1 LATTGATASNT
12 GIGGIFVSTA
22 SGRGQQLHDCFVRF
36 CWPGLVSAAVS
47 APILGQPDIRGHGV
61 AAPGACIW
69 SRAAACPGGE
79 GEEAVGSDIIQQRAE
94 IEGVIAGRTLCDELR
109 QVAETA
115 GDAWAY
121 ADEAVAGADDGG
133 GDGWR
138 SLTWSQVR
146 ERVLELAAGFAALG
160 LERGERVALMLPNRS
175 EHVLADLGAV
185 HAGGLGVTLYATLAP
200 EQIAYVAADC
210 DARIAVLD
218 GAAELARWQP
228 VLEQL
233 PGITKIIVRDPA
245 ACPAGDRYMTWGGL
259 VALGRDR
266 LAAKPGVIADRVAAI
281 KPGDPLA
288 LLYTS
293 GTTGNPK
300 GVLLTHQN
308 VLYEMAAAER
318 MGIIVP
324 QVRWVS
330 YLPLAHIA
338 ERMFSIYLAI
348 GAVGHVHFCPD
359 PAQLVRVI
367 GQVRPTAFFGVPR
380 VWEKIRTG
388 IQALLAAE
396 QDEGKRAAVAQAM
409 DIGRRYVTSCQYGQ
423 TTPPELA
430 AQFRTAD
437 AKVLGPIRGLL
448 GLGEAVSVF
457 SAAAPLPPDVAAF
470 FAGLGMKILDVYGMT
485 ETTGA
490 FTANTPAEFRLGTVG
505 RPYAGVEV
513 AIAADGEILARG
525 PLTTPGYLDRPDLTE
540 ALIDVG
546 GWLHTG
552 DIGTIDADG
561 FVSVTD
567 RKKEL
572 IITAGGENIAPAAV
586 ENVLVAH
593 PLIGQALAYGDR
605 RPYLVALL
613 TLDGEVAPAW
623 AGARGITVGS
633 LAALAAN
640 PQILAEVAAA
650 VAAANER
657 LARVQQVKRWRLLPV
672 EWTAETEELT
682 PTLKLKRRVVHAKYA
697 DVLDSLYA
705 G

>member
-1 LATTGATASNT
+1 M
-12 GIGGIFVSTA
+12 VSI
-22 SGRGQQLHDCFVRF
+22 DIVR
-36 CWPGLVSAAVS
+36 
-47 APILGQPDIRGHGV
+47 
-61 AAPGACIW
+61 
-69 SRAAACPGGE
+69 
-79 GEEAVGSDIIQQRAE
+79 QRAE

-109 QVAETA
+109 HVAETS
-115 GDAWAY
+115 GDADAY
-121 ADEAVAGADDGG
+121 SDGDGDGAGAGC
-133 GDGWR
+133 R
-138 SLTWSQVR
+138 SLTWEQAR
-146 ERVLELAAGFAALG
+146 QRVLEVAAGFAALG
-160 LERGERVALMLPNRS
+160 LAPRERVALMLPNCG

-228 VLEQL
+228 ILDQL
-233 PGITKIIVRDPA
+233 TGIKQVIVRDRS
-245 ACPAGDRYMTWGGL
+245 ACPAGDRYMTWADL
-259 VALGRDR
+259 VALGRER
-266 LAAKPGVIADRVAAI
+266 FAAEPGEIMARMAAI
-281 KPGDPLA
+281 KPDDPLA

-293 GTTGNPK
+293 GTTGHPK
-300 GVLLTHQN
+300 GVLLTHRN
-308 VLYEMAAAER
+308 ILYAMVAADRAGLITER
-318 MGIIVP
+318 
-324 QVRWVS
+324 VRWVS

-338 ERMFSIYLAI
+338 ERMFSVYLPMHT
-348 GAVGHVHFCPD
+348 VGHVHFCPD
-359 PAQLVRVI
+359 PAKLVQVI
-367 GQVRPTAFFGVPR
+367 GGVRPTAFFGVPR
-380 VWEKIRTG
+380 VWEKIRAG

-396 QDEGKRAAVAQAM
+396 QDEGKRAIVRQAM
-409 DIGRRYVTSCQYGQ
+409 DTGRRYVQSCQYGH
-423 TTPPELA
+423 TTSPELA
-430 AQFRTAD
+430 AQFRAAD
-437 AKVLGPIRGLL
+437 EQVLGPIRGLL
-448 GLGEAVSVF
+448 GLAEARSVS

-490 FTANTPAEFRLGTVG
+490 FTANTPAEFKLGTVG
-505 RPYAGVEV
+505 RPTAGMEV
-513 AIAADGEILARG
+513 KVADDGEILARG
-525 PLTTPGYLDRPDLTE
+525 PLTTPGYHGRPDLTA
-540 ALIDVG
+540 ALIDAG

-552 DIGTIDADG
+552 DIGMIDADG

-605 RPYLVALL
+605 RPHMVALL
-613 TLDGEVAPAW
+613 TLDGEAAPAW
-623 AGARGITVGS
+623 ARTRGIAAGS
-633 LAALAAN
+633 LAALASD
-640 PQILAEVAAA
+640 PQVLAEVAAA

-672 EWTAETEELT
+672 EWTAESGELT

-697 DVLDSLYA
+697 DIIDSLYA

>member
-1 LATTGATASNT
+1 
-12 GIGGIFVSTA
+12 
-22 SGRGQQLHDCFVRF
+22 
-36 CWPGLVSAAVS
+36 
-47 APILGQPDIRGHGV
+47 
-61 AAPGACIW
+61 
-69 SRAAACPGGE
+69 
-79 GEEAVGSDIIQQRAE
+79 VGSDIVRWRAE

-109 QVAETA
+109 YVAETY
-115 GDAWAY
+115 GDAGAY
-121 ADEAVAGADDGG
+121 SDEAGG
-133 GDGWR
+133 GWR
-138 SLTWSQVR
+138 SLTWSQTR
-146 ERVLELAAGFAALG
+146 QRVLEVAAGFAALG
-160 LERGERVALMLPNRS
+160 LAPGERVALMLPNRS

-200 EQIAYVAADC
+200 EQIGYVAADC

-228 VLEQL
+228 VLDQL
-233 PGITKIIVRDPA
+233 PGLVTIIVRDPV
-245 ACPAGDRYMTWGGL
+245 ACPAGERYMTWDGL
-259 VALGRDR
+259 VALGRGR
-266 LAAKPGVIADRVAAI
+266 LEADPDEIPARVAAI
-281 KPGDPLA
+281 RPGDPLA

-300 GVLLTHQN
+300 GVVLTHRN
-308 VLYEMAAAER
+308 ILYEMAAAER
-318 MGIIVP
+318 MGIVVP
-324 QVRWVS
+324 RVRWVS

-338 ERMFSIYLAI
+338 ERMFSIYLAV
-348 GAVGHVHFCPD
+348 GAVSHVHFCPD

-380 VWEKIRTG
+380 VWEKIRAG

-396 QDEGKRAAVAQAM
+396 PDEGKRAAVARAM
-409 DIGRRYVTSCQYGQ
+409 DTGRRYVESCQYGRA
-423 TTPPELA
+423 TPPELA
-430 AQFRTAD
+430 AQFQVAD
-437 AKVLGPIRGLL
+437 EQVLGPIRGLL

-490 FTANTPAEFRLGTVG
+490 FTANTPAEFKLGTVG
-505 RPYAGVEV
+505 RSYAGMEV
-513 AIAADGEILARG
+513 AVAGDGEILTRG
-525 PLTTPGYLDRPDLTE
+525 PLTTPGYLNRPDLTE
-540 ALIDVG
+540 ALLDPD

-552 DIGTIDADG
+552 DIGTVDADG

-586 ENVLVAH
+586 ENALVAH

-605 RPYLVALL
+605 RPYVIALL
-613 TLDGEVAPAW
+613 TLDGEAAPAW
-623 AGARGITVGS
+623 ARARGITTGS
-633 LAALAAN
+633 LAELACD
-640 PQILAEVAAA
+640 PQLLTEVAAG
-650 VAAANER
+650 VAAANQR

-697 DVLDSLYA
+697 DIIDSLYA
-705 G
+705 GLSLGP